1 METLAP
7 KLDVGVLGTLNARI
21 DNVEITL
28 GSTKQQRLLAVLLM
42 RPNKAVPV
50 NELIDAVWT
59 ENPPRT
65 ARKNLQVYVCG
76 LRKLLSERI
85 EHGPNGYVF
94 RSDADELDLLRFEEL
109 VATGR
114 RAARNGDVAA
124 SADLLGAAVRLWRGK
139 PAAGLWEPG
148 QLPADA
154 GRLWER
160 FVSAYEDWIDA
171 TIASGLYIEALE
183 NLDAMDESIAF
194 RERLAVSRIR
204 ALSRCGRTL
213 EALTFYETKRQYL
226 AREYGIDPSP
236 MLKAIYLSLI
246 SPETNGAQV
255 MFSDTP
261 PQPQA
266 ATHQLPRKIPYL
278 IGRDE
283 PLHDI
288 LRTPAG
294 VKVVWGRIGAGK
306 TSLAIH
312 AAHLVSTDY
321 PDGNLF
327 VRSHTSDGQPKDGAS
342 AVRELLGAVGLSA
355 AVPADPE
362 AAVALWRSWTTG
374 RKILLVLD
382 DVPDEDYAEAVLP
395 TSPESLVIITSRTR
409 LSGLEAD
416 RWIELGDFT
425 EGEAAQLLTRLI
437 GEQRMEQDGSAIARI
452 MDCCGNSPL
461 AIRMI
466 GSKLAAL
473 PHLSLTEFADRLAA
487 SDPFTELGSG
497 QTSVEA
503 RYARWYEELSAE
515 SKAAARCLADLSDGP
530 FTHIEACQA
539 LAFEGHSPDRA
550 FESLLELSMLST
562 SQTFDE
568 VTAHAVADVTLH
580 AEMYEI
586 PPLMRRFLLRAGGA
600 A

>member
-1 METLAP
+1 MEASAP
-7 KLDVGVLGTLNARI
+7 RLGIEVLGTLNVRI
-21 DNVEITL
+21 DNAEIAL
-28 GSTKQQRLLAVLLM
+28 GSTKQRRLLALLLM
-42 RPNKAVPV
+42 RPNRAVSV
-50 NELIDAVWT
+50 NELIDAVWN

-76 LRKLLSERI
+76 LRKLLAMRI
-85 EHGPNGYVF
+85 EHGPDGYVF
-94 RSDADELDLLRFEEL
+94 RSDADEVDLLRFDEL
-109 VATGR
+109 VAAGR

-124 SADLLGAAVRLWRGK
+124 SADLLGQAVRLWRGK
-139 PAAGLWEPG
+139 PAAGLWEPDRE
-148 QLPADA
+148 PADA
-154 GRLWER
+154 ARLWER

-171 TIASGLYIEALE
+171 TIAGGQYVEALE
-183 NLDAMDESIAF
+183 NLDSMDGAIAF
-194 RERLAVSRIR
+194 RERLTVSRIR
-204 ALSRCGRTL
+204 ALSQCGRTL
-213 EALTFYETKRQYL
+213 EALAFYETKRQYL

-236 MLKAIYLSLI
+236 MLQTIYLSLI
-246 SPETNGAQV
+246 SPETNGGQV

-261 PQPQA
+261 PQPHA
-266 ATHQLPRKIPYL
+266 ATHQLPRKIPDL

-283 PLHDI
+283 PLHEI

-312 AAHLVSTDY
+312 AAHLAAADY

-327 VRSHTSDGQPKDGAS
+327 VRSHTPDGEPKDGGS

-355 AVPADPE
+355 AAPADPE
-362 AAVALWRSWTTG
+362 AAVALWRSWTSD

-382 DVPDEDYAEAVLP
+382 DVPDEDYADAVLP
-395 TSPESLVIITSRTR
+395 TSAESLVIITSRSR

-425 EGEAAQLLTRLI
+425 EREATQLLTRLI
-437 GEQRMEQDGSAIARI
+437 GEPRMEHDGSAVAKI
-452 MDCCGNSPL
+452 MDCCGSSPL

-473 PHLSLTEFADRLAA
+473 PHLSLTEFAERLAA
-487 SDPFTELGSG
+487 GDPFTELASG
-497 QTSVEA
+497 QASVEA
-503 RYARWYEELSAE
+503 RYAQWYEGLPEE
-515 SKAAARCLADLSDGP
+515 SKAAARCLADLSSGP

-550 FESLLELSMLST
+550 FETLLELSMLST
-562 SQTFDE
+562 SQAFDE

-586 PPLMRRFLLRAGGA
+586 PPLMRRFLLRPDGQA
-600 A
+600 

>member
-1 METLAP
+1 MEVSAP
-7 KLDVGVLGTLNARI
+7 RLDIGVLGTLNVHI
-21 DNVEITL
+21 DNAEITL
-28 GSTKQQRLLAVLLM
+28 GSTKQQRLLALLLM
-42 RPNKAVPV
+42 RPNKAVSV

-94 RSDADELDLLRFEEL
+94 RSDADELDLLRFDEL
-109 VATGR
+109 VAAGR
-114 RAARNGDVAA
+114 RAARNGDVTA

-139 PAAGLWEPG
+139 PASGLWEPD

-160 FVSAYEDWIDA
+160 FISSYEDWIDA
-171 TIASGLYIEALE
+171 TIAGGLYIEALE
-183 NLDAMDESIAF
+183 NLDSMDDSMAF

-213 EALTFYETKRQYL
+213 EALAFYETKRQYL

-236 MLKAIYLSLI
+236 MLQAIYLSLI

-261 PQPQA
+261 PQPHV
-266 ATHQLPRKIPYL
+266 ATHQLPRKIPDL

-283 PLHDI
+283 PLHEI
-288 LRTPAG
+288 LRTSAG
-294 VKVVWGRIGAGK
+294 VSVVWGRIGAGK

-312 AAHLVSTDY
+312 AAHLVSPDY

-327 VRSHTSDGQPKDGAS
+327 VRSHTPDGQPKDSAA

-362 AAVALWRSWTTG
+362 AAVALWRSWTTD

-382 DVPDEDYAEAVLP
+382 DVPDENYADALLP
-395 TSPESLVIITSRTR
+395 TSSESLVIITSRSR

-416 RWIELGDFT
+416 QWIELVDFT
-425 EGEAAQLLTRLI
+425 ERETAQLLTRLI
-437 GEQRMEQDGSAIARI
+437 GERRMEHDGSAVAKI
-452 MDCCGNSPL
+452 MDCCGSSPL

-473 PHLSLTEFADRLAA
+473 PHRSLTEFADRLTA
-487 SDPFTELGSG
+487 SDPFAELVSG
-497 QTSVEA
+497 QASVEA
-503 RYARWYEELSAE
+503 RYARWYEGLPAE
-515 SKAAARCLADLSDGP
+515 SKAAARCLAELSAGP

-539 LAFEGHSPDRA
+539 LAFDGHSPDRA

-562 SQTFDE
+562 SQSFDE

-580 AEMYEI
+580 TEMYEI
-586 PPLMRRFLLRAGGA
+586 PPLMRRFLLRADGPA
-600 A
+600 